1 MVNMS
6 GSKTL
11 KGLKWI
17 NQRAMNLE
25 NSEKKAT
32 FAAWNWGVN
41 PRFLMPDDEATIPH
55 GMQGFGKRTSNTF

>member
-1 MVNMS
+1 MVKMS

-11 KGLKWI
+11 KGPKWI
-17 NQRAMNLE
+17 KQRPMNLE

-41 PRFLMPDDEATIPH
+41 PISNMPDDEATNLRAC
-55 GMQGFGKRTSNTF
+55 KVSETNK